1 MNKHKCF
8 LGLAIL
14 ATLVTTPAQ
23 AESVSRK
30 AADLMAQNSNST
42 NSVDQNTNNTQPV
55 NTPASTYKGSDTD
68 SKRTASNYFV
78 AVNTSLAIEKN
89 TVFIPQ
95 NRTISQDQIKVAQG
109 LESRIIKLRLS
120 DTGVSIGT
128 KFSNCTSKSRNIC
141 KLSAEFAISN

>member
-42 NSVDQNTNNTQPV
+42 DSVDQNTNNTQPV
-55 NTPASTYKGSDTD
+55 NTPASTYKSSDTD
-68 SKRTASNYFV
+68 SKLSASNYFV

-95 NRTISQDQIKVAQG
+95 NRTISQD
-109 LESRIIKLRLS
+109 
-120 DTGVSIGT
+120 
-128 KFSNCTSKSRNIC
+128 
-141 KLSAEFAISN
+141 